1 MHLHINPDAVF
12 LKVTEQNG
20 TLKQSNQ
27 SQNCC
32 MAYFIIFVKYKSC
45 LESDSSIRG
54 R

>member
-12 LKVTEQNG
+12 LKVTGQNG

-27 SQNCC
+27 FQSCC
-32 MAYFIIFVKYKSC
+32 MAYLIIFVKYKSC
-45 LESDSSIRG
+45 LEPDSFIRG